1 MAQEY
6 YDPWSNTRTKNGLE
20 ADLVISAMQKCIRRA
35 EEDTALR
42 MAYELYITSTFHE
55 EKMWNRLLV
64 ISVEDVGFGDTH
76 AIRYMC
82 RCQKERSTD
91 HIKNIIMREFADGYV
106 PEIPEYAIDMHTI
119 KGRAMGRDVFYFL
132 DEASKVQPLWDEY
145 DDSYRL
151 KLYEMCKK
159 EAEQKKEDK

>member
-55 EKMWNRLLV
+55 EKMWNQ
-64 ISVEDVGFGDTH
+64 I
-76 AIRYMC
+76 
-82 RCQKERSTD
+82 
-91 HIKNIIMREFADGYV
+91 
-106 PEIPEYAIDMHTI
+106 
-119 KGRAMGRDVFYFL
+119 GRAHV
-132 DEASKVQPLWDEY
+132 
-145 DDSYRL
+145 
-151 KLYEMCKK
+151 
-159 EAEQKKEDK
+159 